1 MYSPHRGR
9 PEDPLSAVER
19 RGGGGREPDQPHPHA
34 RRKCAC
40 SLSLLLVLVLLLL
53 LLLQLLQLL
62 LLLLLLLLMFLLH
75 LTAALLLL
83 VAGLDQHS
91 RHALSGEALFK
102 RLHEAGVVL
111 KARVYERRH
120 EASQRRRVVVAQPR
134 GDFTLNVE
142 GLSLHTLGWSDW
154 SP

>member
-53 LLLQLLQLL
+53 LLLQLM

>member
-1 MYSPHRGR
+1 VYSPHRGR